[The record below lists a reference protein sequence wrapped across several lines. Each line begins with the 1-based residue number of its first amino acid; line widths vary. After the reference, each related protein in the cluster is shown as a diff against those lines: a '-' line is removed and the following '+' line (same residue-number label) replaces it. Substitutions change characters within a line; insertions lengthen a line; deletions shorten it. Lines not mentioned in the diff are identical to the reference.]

1 MSDASFLQMRGISK
15 SYRVTQALRAV
26 DFSADAGEVH
36 AIVGENGAGK
46 STLVK
51 ILAGAVARDAGEI
64 RLGGE
69 PAAIDSPLHV
79 HRLGIYAVYQE
90 FSLVPH
96 LSITENILM
105 GQMPTGKARWWVDWS
120 AAHRQASAILE
131 AIGFHGFNVR
141 TTVSRL
147 SVPHQQMVE
156 IAKAVA
162 GRPRILILDEPSAV
176 LSQEELKSL
185 FGLIRKLKN
194 ENTLILYISHRLD
207 EVFEVADRITVLKD
221 GEYVGTVRP
230 QEVDQ
235 NQLIKMMVGRTLDE
249 IYPPRRT
256 QPGEEILSVRNLS
269 KAGAFEDVSFALARG
284 EILGLFGLV
293 GSGRTQ
299 VARCLFG
306 ADPFTAGEIR
316 LKGQPFHPKNPQA
329 AVAAGVG
336 FLTEDRKQNGLVMSC
351 SIRDN
356 VSLASMPG
364 MSRWG
369 VLKRRQQEERV
380 RAMVK
385 ELAIRPPQLE
395 RLVRYLSGGNQQK
408 VALAKWLLTEAEV
421 LILDEPTRGVDVAT
435 KVEIYQIMRDL
446 AEQGIGFL
454 LISSEMLE
462 ILGMSDRILVM
473 REGRLV
479 GELAREAATEEGL
492 LALATVM
499 NQDAK
504 EHHADITPPR

>member
-1 MSDASFLQMRGISK
+1 M
-15 SYRVTQALRAV
+15 TQALRAV

-64 RLGGE
+64 LLDGE
-69 PAAIDSPLHV
+69 PVSVDSPLHA

-105 GQMPTGKARWWVDWS
+105 GQMPTGRVDWWVNWR
-120 AAHRQASAILE
+120 AAHRQAQDILE
-131 AIGFHGFNVR
+131 RIGFHGFNVR
-141 TTVSRL
+141 TPVARL

-185 FGLIRKLKN
+185 FRLIRQLRDQS
-194 ENTLILYISHRLD
+194 TLVLYISHRLD

-221 GEYVGTVRP
+221 GELVGTVRP
-230 QEVDQ
+230 QEIDEDR
-235 NQLIKMMVGRTLDE
+235 LIKMMVGRTLDE
-249 IYPPRRT
+249 IYPPRRS
-256 QPGEEILSVRNLS
+256 QPGAEILSVRNLS
-269 KAGAFEDVSFALARG
+269 KAGAFEEISFSLARG

-316 LKGQPFHPKNPQA
+316 LKGEAVSPQA
-329 AVAAGVG
+329 PTGCRRRGCRLSHRRPQA
-336 FLTEDRKQNGLVMSC
+336 ER
-351 SIRDN
+351 
-356 VSLASMPG
+356 PG
-364 MSRWG
+364 D
-369 VLKRRQQEERV
+369 
-380 RAMVK
+380 
-385 ELAIRPPQLE
+385 EL
-395 RLVRYLSGGNQQK
+395 
-408 VALAKWLLTEAEV
+408 
-421 LILDEPTRGVDVAT
+421 
-435 KVEIYQIMRDL
+435 
-446 AEQGIGFL
+446 
-454 LISSEMLE
+454 
-462 ILGMSDRILVM
+462 LGP
-473 REGRLV
+473 G
-479 GELAREAATEEGL
+479 
-492 LALATVM
+492 
-499 NQDAK
+499 
-504 EHHADITPPR
+504 